1 VFLATNFLVP
11 NATFVV
17 ELIAFLAVLGVL
29 ARYVLPPLNKAIET
43 RQETIRQSLDAA
55 EASKR
60 AAAEAES
67 KEKETLEEAR
77 AQARAILEEANRA
90 SEALKATRR
99 EEAEQEYQRRLAA
112 VQPEID
118 ASTRRAAEEVRRDV
132 SALVMAVV
140 EKVIGRSFDDE
151 AHRQL
156 IDRTIVE
163 VEASST
169 PAPQVNA

>member
-1 VFLATNFLVP
+1 MFLATNFLVP

-29 ARYVLPPLNKAIET
+29 ARYVLPPLNQAIET
-43 RQETIRQSLDAA
+43 RQENIRQSLAAA
-55 EASKR
+55 EEAKR
-60 AAAEAES
+60 AAAEAET
-67 KEKETLEEAR
+67 KEKETLEKAR
-77 AQARAILEEANRA
+77 AEARAILEEANRA
-90 SEALKATRR
+90 AEALKASKR

-112 VQPEID
+112 AQPEIE
-118 ASTRRAAEEVRRDV
+118 ALARRAAEDVRREV
-132 SALVMAVV
+132 AGLVMAVV

-151 AHRQL
+151 GHRQL

-163 VEASST
+163 VEAEAA